1 MEPPGFI
8 RLTNDYGDPNAES
21 RETLQ
26 AAGNLNLCVTVQLIS
41 SGGSIVS
48 KSYGAC
54 MILH

>member
-26 AAGNLNLCVTVQLIS
+26 AAGNLNLSHPWRCTGNRGIRQADF
-41 SGGSIVS
+41 G
-48 KSYGAC
+48 
-54 MILH
+54 